1 MNWVSEH
8 FGQLLETSWQH
19 LGLALLPVL
28 VGFVISVPL
37 GWVAHRWRVARAI
50 LVPLSGLLFTIPS
63 LALFVVMPA
72 LISTQI
78 LDPVNVQVA
87 LAIYTVALLVRSV
100 ADALDAVPQ
109 NVVAAAN
116 AMGFGQLRRFFTV
129 DLPLSVPVL
138 TAGVRVAAVTNI
150 SLASVGAVIGVQSLG
165 SYLTEGFNRSNY
177 SEIIAGILAIV
188 ILALL
193 VDGILTLA
201 GRLIT
206 PWTRATKSGSSSGS
220 VKTGSVKTGGAATA

>member
-1 MNWVSEH
+1 MTWVSDH
-8 FGQLLETSWQH
+8 FGQLLESAGQH

-28 VGFVISVPL
+28 VGFVISIPL

-78 LDPVNVQVA
+78 LDPINVQVA

-109 NVVAAAN
+109 HVVAAAN
-116 AMGFGQLRRFFTV
+116 AMGFGQLRRFLLV

-165 SYLTEGFNRSNY
+165 SFLTEGFNRSNY

-193 VDGILTLA
+193 VDGVLTVI

-206 PWTRATKSGSSSGS
+206 PWTRARRTSGSG
-220 VKTGSVKTGGAATA
+220 KAATA

>member
-8 FGQLLETSWQH
+8 FGQLLDTAWQH

-87 LAIYTVALLVRSV
+87 LAVYTVALLVRSV

-165 SYLTEGFNRSNY
+165 SFLTEGFNRSNY

-188 ILALL
+188 VLALL
-193 VDGILTLA
+193 VDGILTVA
-201 GRLIT
+201 GRMIT
-206 PWTRATKSGSSSGS
+206 PWTRATQKSGTGSSSA
-220 VKTGSVKTGGAATA
+220 KAATA

>member
-1 MNWVSEH
+1 MTWVADH
-8 FGQLLETSWQH
+8 FGQLLSTAWDH

-28 VGFVISVPL
+28 VGFIVSLPL
-37 GWVAHRWRVARAI
+37 GWAAHRWRLARTI

-72 LISTQI
+72 LIGTRI
-78 LDPVNVQVA
+78 LDPLNVQIA
-87 LAIYTVALLVRSV
+87 LTIYTVALLVRSV

-109 NVVAAAN
+109 NVIAAAN
-116 AMGFGQLRRFFTV
+116 AMGFGQVRRFFTV

-150 SLASVGAVIGVQSLG
+150 SLASVGAIIGVASLG
-165 SYLTEGFNRSNY
+165 SFLTEGFQRTNY
-177 SEIIAGILAIV
+177 AEIIAGIVSIV
-188 ILALL
+188 VLALL
-193 VDGILTLA
+193 VDAIFTVL

-206 PWTRATKSGSSSGS
+206 PWTRATRGANK
-220 VKTGSVKTGGAATA
+220 GAAA

>member
-1 MNWVSEH
+1 MTWVSEH
-8 FGQLLETSWQH
+8 FGQLLQVAWTH
-19 LGLALLPVL
+19 LGLALLPV
-28 VGFVISVPL
+28 VIGFVISLPL

-72 LISTQI
+72 LISTRI
-78 LDPVNVQVA
+78 LDPINVQVA
-87 LAIYTVALLVRSV
+87 LTVYTVALLVRSV
-100 ADALDAVPQ
+100 ADALDAVPGH
-109 NVVAAAN
+109 VVAAAN
-116 AMGFGQLRRFFTV
+116 AMGFRQLRRFLTV

-150 SLASVGAVIGVQSLG
+150 SLASVGAVIGVESLG
-165 SYLTEGFNRSNY
+165 SFLTEGFNRSNY

-193 VDGILTLA
+193 VDAILTVV
-201 GRLIT
+201 GKMIT
-206 PWTRATKSGSSSGS
+206 PWTRATKSSSA
-220 VKTGSVKTGGAATA
+220 KAATA